1 MGNQSVL
8 HARESRSQTVHTI
21 KFQSWIHGTLPS
33 ELKIEETDVTGFTRV
48 ESWEHHFYGIFN
60 HGDYNATS
68 WQNAQYMAN
77 YWRQFFNVETE
88 GDSFP
93 SYPDQST
100 GWASAWGNV
109 ELRDDAP
116 DDVDPPTHHAPAEG
130 LPIPQNLMQLALV
143 LDSIMAQS
151 PPGDHMVQ
159 GSL

>member
-93 SYPDQST
+93 SYPDQGT
-100 GWASAWGNV
+100 GSASAWDNRQSDLGTQHV
-109 ELRDDAP
+109 LAAFDLYLGCP
-116 DDVDPPTHHAPAEG
+116 V
-130 LPIPQNLMQLALV
+130 LNLEHIALNIKCERIKALLFGSALLEFLA
-143 LDSIMAQS
+143 SEK
-151 PPGDHMVQ
+151 
-159 GSL
+159 